1 MDHLW
6 APWRLSYIANPK
18 PPTADDACFICRG
31 LGEDDDRRHL
41 VLHRGPHA
49 LLMLN
54 RFPYNPAHLMA
65 ATTRHVASLAGLT
78 PAEREGLLAAVIL
91 AEKAIAAE
99 YGPHGTNLG
108 ANLGRV
114 AGAGFPG
121 HLHIHVVPRWNGD
134 TNFMP
139 VVAETRVLPESL
151 ARTWSRLRGAISKAG
166 AGARAGGAREPRAA
180 GRGAGAAGR
189 GAGAKRRRGGARG
202 ERG

>member
-1 MDHLW
+1 MT
-6 APWRLSYIANPK
+6 YIR
-18 PPTADDACFICRG
+18 TADEPAGCLFCRVG
-31 LGEDDDRRHL
+31 RERDDRRHL

-65 ATTRHVASLAGLT
+65 APTRHVASLAGLT

-91 AEKAIAAE
+91 AEKALAAE

-139 VVAETRVLPESL
+139 VVAETKVLPESL
-151 ARTWSRLRGAISKAG
+151 ARTWSRLRGAISTAG
-166 AGARAGGAREPRAA
+166 AGVA
-180 GRGAGAAGR
+180 GRGAGAARGR
-189 GAGAKRRRGGARG
+189 GAGAARRRGGARG

>member
-1 MDHLW
+1 
-6 APWRLSYIANPK
+6 
-18 PPTADDACFICRG
+18 
-31 LGEDDDRRHL
+31 
-41 VLHRGPHA
+41 
-49 LLMLN
+49 MLN

-65 ATTRHVASLAGLT
+65 ATTRHVASLADLT

-91 AEKAIAAE
+91 GEQALAAE
-99 YGPHGTNLG
+99 YRPHGTNLG

-121 HLHIHVVPRWNGD
+121 HLHVHVVPRWNGD

-151 ARTWSRLRGAISKAG
+151 TRTWSRLRGALAKAG
-166 AGARAGGAREPRAA
+166 ASRSARAARAGRTPA
-180 GRGAGAAGR
+180 AGAARAATRGPRARGTGVERGSGR
-189 GAGAKRRRGGARG
+189 GSRARRRRSGARG